1 MAEMKGLLG
10 VTINLIA
17 GRSVQCVGYAI
28 VVWEVED
35 SFRGSYC
42 VLYSPRSGRYWP
54 LILPLHSRL
63 YCHSRPLI
71 EVNFQPAQLYMHQ
84 AEGMESTIDDE
95 AGK

>member
-1 MAEMKGLLG
+1 MPLL
-10 VTINLIA
+10 
-17 GRSVQCVGYAI
+17 
-28 VVWEVED
+28 
-35 SFRGSYC
+35 FRGPKIRLEAPIASC
-42 VLYSPRSGRYWP
+42 ILQGPGDWP

-71 EVNFQPAQLYMHQ
+71 EVNFQPAQLDVHR